1 MGWLVSK
8 DRQPRR
14 GRPSA
19 ARRESGGAG
28 PDRRLVQRIMDELHT
43 EDRQALAGETPTG
56 RRSMDKQWCDI
67 LVDRLE
73 RGDSLE
79 QIDHDLRHIP
89 GLSEE
94 ERAMLWL
101 LALGEHQRRTST
113 READERPGDH
123 APAPSSPRR
132 FAERRKVIVSVLE
145 LARTET
151 AMDVAVLG
159 EIRHGRETARLLAGD
174 AQSFGLELGWSMA
187 VEESYCQRLLE
198 GRLSN
203 IVPDTRA
210 NEHVRD
216 LAVTRAAGIGAYI
229 GVPLSTLNAR
239 LYILCCLAHEQRPSL
254 SRRDVVLL
262 RGLGETIAAELDAAP
277 ID

>member
-1 MGWLVSK
+1 MGCAVSK

-19 ARRESGGAG
+19 ARRERGAAG
-28 PDRRLVQRIMDELHT
+28 ADSRLVQRIMDELHT
-43 EDRQALAGETPTG
+43 EDRPASAGEAPN
-56 RRSMDKQWCDI
+56 
-67 LVDRLE
+67 
-73 RGDSLE
+73 
-79 QIDHDLRHIP
+79 
-89 GLSEE
+89 
-94 ERAMLWL
+94 
-101 LALGEHQRRTST
+101 T
-113 READERPGDH
+113 R
-123 APAPSSPRR
+123 APSIPRR
-132 FAERRKVIVSVLE
+132 IAERRNVILSVLE

-159 EIRHGRETARLLAGD
+159 EIRNGRETARLLAGD

-187 VEESYCQRLLE
+187 VEDSYCQRLLE
-198 GRLSN
+198 GRLPN

-216 LAVTRAAGIGAYI
+216 LAVTRAARIGAYI

-262 RGLGETIAAELDAAP
+262 RGLGETIAAELDAAA